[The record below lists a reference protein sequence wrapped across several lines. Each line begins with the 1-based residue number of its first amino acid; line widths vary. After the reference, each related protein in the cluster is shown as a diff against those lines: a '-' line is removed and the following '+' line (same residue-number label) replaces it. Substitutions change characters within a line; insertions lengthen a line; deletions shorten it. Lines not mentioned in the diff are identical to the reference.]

1 MEKSYFTHPQ
11 KINIFKRELLWLVL
25 CWNSK
30 RSVGFEKMLK
40 KEISTICDKTT
51 APPRG
56 NGNVKKIRK
65 EKCSELKRCFGF
77 CDFLSTSWKLF
88 KEFSADTSIHG
99 IKYLT
104 DPKRH
109 WTEKLFWSIALSLSI
124 AACSY
129 LIYDSLIRCLQS
141 PLLLSFSPRAMNIW
155 QIPFA
160 AITIC
165 PTGSLSPL
173 NEKYSMYASTDSEI
187 VPPLSNFTD
196 SLETR
201 ITNLKFRN
209 DPMKSSDFF
218 TPIITSEGFCFTANM
233 MNFQDLFLDGVKFEA
248 FERLKNPKIPD
259 TRWHLQEGYA
269 DSQKIFEFPHRVSG
283 SGENGGIKFEIWRQ
297 IAEVKASTS
306 YNKGFKLALHLP
318 SEIPQ
323 FDRQYYRFP
332 LEKSATL
339 IIRPTMIVSEGLEG
353 YSILHRKCYFE
364 HEGKLKYFKKYTRSN
379 CMIECLADYTRKTC
393 NCIHFSMPRL
403 VGDKMCDSLKTKC
416 VENARKNFS
425 LDNMRRSLET
435 SKSYDDQ
442 GEISCNCLHP
452 CTSLSYEG
460 EISQDDIRYFNRN
473 QMSYE

>member
-1 MEKSYFTHPQ
+1 M
-11 KINIFKRELLWLVL
+11 
-25 CWNSK
+25 SK
-30 RSVGFEKMLK
+30 R
-40 KEISTICDKTT
+40 EISTICDKAVA
-51 APPRG
+51 APPQE
-56 NGNVKKIRK
+56 NVIAKKKIQK
-65 EKCSELKRCFGF
+65 EKCASLKRCFGL
-77 CDFLSTSWKLF
+77 CDFFSTSWKLS

-141 PLLLSFSPRAMNIW
+141 PLLLSFSPKAMNIW

-173 NEKYSMYASTDSEI
+173 NEKYSMHESSDSE
-187 VPPLSNFTD
+187 PPLSNFTD

-209 DPMKSSDFF
+209 DALKSNDFF
-218 TPIITSEGFCFTANM
+218 TPIITTEGFCFTANM
-233 MNFQDLFLDGVKFEA
+233 MNFQDLFLDGVQFEA
-248 FERLKNPKIPD
+248 FERLKNPKIPNAK
-259 TRWHLQEGYA
+259 WLLQEGYG
-269 DSQKIFEFPHRVSG
+269 DSNNIFEFPYRVSG

-297 IAEVKASTS
+297 IAEVKSSSS
-306 YNKGFKLALHLP
+306 YNKGFKLSLHLP

-353 YSILHRKCYFE
+353 YSIQHRKCYFE
-364 HEGKLKYFKKYTRSN
+364 NERKLKYFKKYTRSN
-379 CMIECLADYTRKTC
+379 CMIECLADFMRKTC
-393 NCIHFSMPRL
+393 HCIHFSMPRL
-403 VGDKMCDSLKTKC
+403 EGDKMCDSLKTNC
-416 VENARKNFS
+416 IENARKNFS
-425 LDNMRRSLET
+425 LENMRISLET